1 MSIRR
6 LDYAG
11 GFAGLL
17 VGAAITPAALHGDP
31 SRLLGTFLGL
41 ISASILPSISLI
53 LASMTTGGR
62 SVHAIDR
69 LRDELMAA
77 TDALLQLLGIVGVVF
92 AAVFT
97 LSIAPP
103 NLAFRVPFL
112 ATEILPR
119 FGQAVVLAGAAVIVL
134 RASLVPAILRRCLHI
149 RHEIA
154 ADEAKKKTVEN
165 IAKVGEAQ
173 QFFPRN
179 PDFGRI
185 VPLADVQDRDR
196 H

>member
-1 MSIRR
+1 LSIRR

-17 VGAAITPAALHGDP
+17 FGAAITPAALHGDP

-41 ISASILPSISLI
+41 VSASILPSISLI

-69 LRDELMAA
+69 LRNELMAA
-77 TDALLQLLGIVGVVF
+77 TDALLQLLGLVGAVF

-103 NLAFRVPFL
+103 DLAFRVPWL

-119 FGQAVVLAGAAVIVL
+119 FGQAVVIAGSTVILL
-134 RASLVPAILRRCLHI
+134 RASLVPAILRRCLLI

-154 ADEAKKKTVEN
+154 VDEAKKKTMEN
-165 IAKVGEAQ
+165 AAKVGEAQ
-173 QFFPRN
+173 KFFPRD
-179 PDFGRI
+179 PTFGRT
-185 VPLADVQDRDR
+185 VPLADVHDPDR